1 MKFIRSIF
9 VFSIFIGS
17 LLCAQNMRFVYVV
30 SMKPDSTNKKDV
42 KTEQAYLDISAE
54 KSIFYGAMRLKR
66 DSVMQRMRTTGNF
79 NREQMQNLRSDIDYI
94 IEKDASNRSITFK
107 NRLMRDQYSYEEDRV
122 IQ

>member
-1 MKFIRSIF
+1 MKFNRSIF